1 MKKIWEFLKK
11 KAKKVGD
18 FVMQKPYA
26 TAFSFAVFTT
36 LLIYCL
42 HMRSLVGGF
51 LSMCKSPL
59 HTILN
64 LLILLLFFTVP
75 LFFRRRVAIT
85 LFVFALCLGFGIGD
99 CVLMGIRPNRPLMAA
114 DLAIFEFSIVGQYLN
129 VFQIILAV
137 SAILCG
143 IALIV
148 FLFIKLPKTR
158 TARLL
163 TLRYFGGTL
172 LAFAFLFAGLASLD
186 AVDPAKMKNRKNAY
200 EAYGFPYCFLWSCF
214 DRGIDRP
221 EDYSDKTVS
230 ELLLELAEEEPTA
243 PARTPNIVFVQLESL
258 FDITR
263 YTDLEFSDDPI
274 PNLRALRE
282 ESVYGLLT
290 VPSIGAG
297 TANTEFEVLTGLPI
311 EFFGAGEYPY
321 ETILSKTACESL
333 AYNLSAF
340 GYKTHAIHNHTATFY
355 DRHLVYANLGF
366 DVYTGAEF
374 MPDLERNLIGW
385 AKDDILTE
393 TVMDSLYSTEG
404 QDFVF
409 AVSVQAH
416 GRYPQMPLEGEQR
429 SIRLAGDMDEEL
441 LNSFEYYV
449 NQIYEVDA
457 FVGELLAALRA
468 YDEEVILVLYGDHLP
483 SLDIDESAL
492 SEGSLF
498 STDYWMWSNRG
509 MEGAGTRIDLR
520 AHDLASFALGNVG
533 MKDGLISR
541 IYHAYRGDEKLLME
555 ALKLAG
561 YDMLYG
567 DQLAFGGKEPYVKS
581 EMRLGLYDIKITA
594 LERVEEDSYVLRGEN
609 FTVSSHVFVNGKQVE
624 STYVSSTELYLPS
637 RKLKEGDKI
646 TVVQISSDLQKL
658 SETEALVLG

>member
-1 MKKIWEFLKK
+1 MSNFLKK
-11 KAKKVGD
+11 QGKKVGD
-18 FVMQKPYA
+18 FVMTKPYA
-26 TAFSFAVFTT
+26 TAFSFALFTT
-36 LLIYCL
+36 VMMYCL
-42 HMRSLVGGF
+42 HMRSLIGG
-51 LSMCKSPL
+51 LVSLCRSPL
-59 HTILN
+59 HAILN
-64 LLILLLFFTVP
+64 LLILLVFFTLP
-75 LFFRRRVAIT
+75 LFFRRRAAGT
-85 LFVFALCLGFGIGD
+85 LLVFAVCLGFGIGD
-99 CVLMGIRPNRPLMAA
+99 CVLMGIRPNRPLMAS
-114 DLAIFEFSIVGQYLN
+114 DFAIFEFSIVGQYLN
-129 VFQIILAV
+129 VFQIVLAV
-137 SAILCG
+137 AAILLG
-143 IALIV
+143 IAGVV
-148 FLFIKLPKTR
+148 FLFIKLPKTHVKP
-158 TARLL
+158 LL
-163 TLRYFGGTL
+163 TLRYLCAVVISFAVLFGG
-172 LAFAFLFAGLASLD
+172 LAALD

-214 DRGIDRP
+214 DKGIERP
-221 EDYSDKTVS
+221 EDYSDKAVN
-230 ELLLELAEEEPTA
+230 ELLLELSAGESATPDH
-243 PARTPNIVFVQLESL
+243 TPNFVFVQLESL

-263 YTDLEFSDDPI
+263 YTDLKFSEDPL

-282 ESVYGLLT
+282 ESLWGLLT

-321 ETILSKTACESL
+321 ETILSKTACESV

-374 MPDLERNLIGW
+374 MPNLEKNLLGW
-385 AKDDILTE
+385 EKDDILTA
-393 TVMDSLYSTEG
+393 TIMDSLNATKE
-404 QDFVF
+404 QDLVF

-429 SIRLAGDMDEEL
+429 SITLEGDMEKEL

-457 FVGELLAALRA
+457 FVGELIEALRA

-483 SLDIDESAL
+483 SLDMDETAL

-498 STDYWMWSNRG
+498 SADYWLWSNRG
-509 MEGAGTRIDLR
+509 IDVAGERLDLR
-520 AHDLASFALGNVG
+520 AHELTSVALGRLGIEN
-533 MKDGLISR
+533 GLISR
-541 IYHAYRGDEKLLME
+541 IYRSYRGNEKLLMQ

-567 DQLAFGGKEPYVKS
+567 EQIAYGGKEPYVRS
-581 EMRLGLYDIKITA
+581 EMRLGLYDIKIES
-594 LERVEEDSYVLRGEN
+594 LERIEEDSYVLHGKN
-609 FTVSSHVFVNGKQVE
+609 FTESSFIFVNGKQVN
-624 STYVSSTELYLPS
+624 STYVSENELYLPS
-637 RKLKEGDKI
+637 RELRTGDAI

-658 SETEALVLG
+658 GETEPLILG